1 MIVRL
6 VAGFRV
12 SFDIGNYP
20 VSTMFSYVQVNDGE
34 FHTVELS
41 ITGAHAAVCL
51 RHQSVC
57 TYTAAM
63 TYHDVHEACTLE
75 CVNLIL
81 IHA

>member
-41 ITGAHAAVCL
+41 ITGALLACAFVISQCA
-51 RHQSVC
+51 R
-57 TYTAAM
+57 
-63 TYHDVHEACTLE
+63 VHRRTVMYCYVHKTCARGS
-75 CVNLIL
+75 VNLIWTQ
-81 IHA
+81 